1 MRLSSMLIAFG
12 LALIMP
18 AASHAQ
24 SWEEY
29 RPDGIGFRIEMPGK
43 PKLETQTT
51 RGGNKAYH
59 AVASMRNMA
68 FVVMYGEPDDKP
80 RDADKLL
87 DAAVKSMTED
97 KKVLSLKKDMIG
109 GLTARRILVED
120 ADKDNIEARIMIA
133 NGRLI
138 QAIFVGPARSAQGRR
153 FLDSLGGRGAVA
165 ARSRLSLSFASRHPG
180 CDTPSGSLP

>member
-1 MRLSSMLIAFG
+1 MRFAAMLFG
-12 LALIMP
+12 FALALALP
-18 AASHAQ
+18 ATSHAQ

-59 AVASMRNMA
+59 AVTSMRNMA
-68 FVVMYGEPDDKP
+68 FVVMYGEKDDKP
-80 RDADKLL
+80 RDADALL
-87 DAAVKSMTED
+87 DAAVKSMSED
-97 KKVLSLKKDMIG
+97 KKVLSSKKDMIG

-120 ADKDNIEARIMIA
+120 ADKDNIEARITIA

-138 QAIFVGPARSAQGRR
+138 QAIFVGPARDAAGRR
-153 FLDSLGGRGAVA
+153 FLDSLAVVD
-165 ARSRLSLSFASRHPG
+165 R
-180 CDTPSGSLP
+180 